1 MDGDEIIRV
10 ENSIHCQILKCQV
23 DDWAIDDA
31 IYVLGE
37 SARRGRISTEV
48 YLKRVRNFSRKQFYA
63 RALMEKCREVSELTA
78 TDQTDNVAKAKENI
92 NTKKKTEDTSV
103 SC

>member
-1 MDGDEIIRV
+1 MDGDEIVKV
-10 ENSIHCQILKCQV
+10 ENPIHCQILKCQV

-37 SARRGRISTEV
+37 SVRRGRISTEV

-63 RALMEKCREVSELTA
+63 RALMEKCREISELTT
-78 TDQTDNVAKAKENI
+78 TDQTDNVAKENI